1 MNWKKATKKHYP
13 AFLMII
19 VSIALWQFLV
29 KLFHIETWILPAPTD
44 IIKAF
49 KKEYT
54 YLLDNTLV
62 TVYEAL
68 VGFLFAI
75 LIALILA
82 VIIDQFSFFKRGF
95 YPILIASQTVPI
107 IAVAPLLMIWFGY
120 GLLPK
125 FVVVSLVCFFPIVL
139 STVDGFNQADSGL
152 ITLLQTMNA
161 TKWQVFK
168 KVRFPSALP
177 SFFSGLRIAATYS
190 IMGAVIGE
198 WLGANKGLGI
208 YMKNAS
214 HSFLTDQ
221 VFAAILIIVFTSI
234 LFYGVLLLIEQNL
247 IPWAKLNDGE

>member
-1 MNWKKATKKHYP
+1 
-13 AFLMII
+13 MI
-19 VSIALWQFLV
+19 SIILWEFLV
-29 KLFHIETWILPAPTD
+29 RIFHIEIWILPAPTD
-44 IIKAF
+44 IIQAF
-49 KKEYT
+49 RKESAI
-54 YLLDNTLV
+54 LLDNTLV
-62 TVYEAL
+62 TLYEAL

-75 LIALILA
+75 LVAMILA

-107 IAVAPLLMIWFGY
+107 IAIAPLLMIWFGY

-125 FVVVSLVCFFPIVL
+125 VVVVTLVCFFPIVL

-152 ITLLQTMNA
+152 IALLQTMNA

-221 VFAAILIIVFTSI
+221 VFAAILVIVFTSI
-234 LFYGVLLLIEQNL
+234 LFFGILLLIEQYF
-247 IPWAKLNDGE
+247 IPWARSNYEE